1 MSHKKKSFIVITL
14 VFLASCYLWTLFQA
28 LPDGKLYVY
37 ALDVG
42 QGDAILIKTPE
53 GKKVL
58 IDGGPGNVVLER
70 LNEELSFF
78 ENTIDMMIL
87 THPHA
92 DHVDGLVEVL
102 KRYEVKKVLFTGVE
116 CHYPTYEEFMRL
128 IYEKEIPFGFSESD
142 KDYLLEPNVY
152 LDILYP
158 IEPITGQEVKNL
170 NNSSITLILVYGETR
185 MLLTGDAEEEQE
197 EEILM
202 TAADISANIY
212 KAGHH
217 GSKTATSEIFFSSV
231 RPEAVFICAGKDN
244 HFGHPHEETMSLLER
259 NEVEVRVTKDNGTIE
274 YVSDGKNYKIQD

>member
-1 MSHKKKSFIVITL
+1 MFYSKKTIISVIL
-14 VFLASCYLWTLFQA
+14 VFLTSCYLWNLFQA
-28 LPDGKLYVY
+28 LPDGRLHVY

-53 GKKVL
+53 GKKIL
-58 IDGGPGNVVLER
+58 IDGGPENVVLER

-92 DHVDGLVEVL
+92 DHIDGLVEVL
-102 KRYEVKKVLFTGVE
+102 KRYKVAKVLFTGVE
-116 CHYPTYEEFMRL
+116 YHYPTYEEFMK
-128 IYEKEIPFGFSESD
+128 IIEKKDVDFEFPESD

-158 IEPITGQEVKNL
+158 IEPIVGREVKNL
-170 NNSSITLILVYGETR
+170 NDSSVTLILVYGKTR
-185 MLLTGDAEEEQE
+185 MLLTGDAEEEEE

-202 TAADISANIY
+202 TDFDVSANVL

-217 GSKTATSEIFFSSV
+217 GSRTATSDDFFTSTKPSS
-231 RPEAVFICAGKDN
+231 VFICAGEDN
-244 HFGHPHEETMSLLER
+244 QFDHPHKERVEMFER
-259 NEVEVRVTKDNGTIE
+259 NEIEVRVTKDDGTIE
-274 YVSDGKNYKIQD
+274 YVSDGENYKIQD